1 MRKGEWRVE
10 RSVCGIKIGLIDLLI
25 FFFFWGVEYGWFKE
39 GKREEM

>member
-1 MRKGEWRVE
+1 MGKGDGRVG

-25 FFFFWGVEYGWFKE
+25 IFFLGVEYGWFKE